1 MATSTFGTN
10 ARKSVTGTFPTQSLW
25 AGDVT
30 FNGQVKYAGGGN
42 DRDPILVKIG
52 GLVPT
57 ATVNGYWPEDV
68 NLNGQVKYAG
78 GSNDRDPILVT
89 IGGTIP
95 TAVRLQQLP

>member
-1 MATSTFGTN
+1 M
-10 ARKSVTGTFPTQSLW
+10 
-25 AGDVT
+25 
-30 FNGQVKYAGGGN
+30 
-42 DRDPILVKIG
+42 
-52 GLVPT
+52 PT

>member
-1 MATSTFGTN
+1 M
-10 ARKSVTGTFPTQSLW
+10 
-25 AGDVT
+25 
-30 FNGQVKYAGGGN
+30 KYAGGATTAT
-42 DRDPILVKIG
+42 PSWWIG

-68 NLNGQVKYAG
+68 NLNGQVRYAG
-78 GSNDRDPILVT
+78 GANDRDPILLT